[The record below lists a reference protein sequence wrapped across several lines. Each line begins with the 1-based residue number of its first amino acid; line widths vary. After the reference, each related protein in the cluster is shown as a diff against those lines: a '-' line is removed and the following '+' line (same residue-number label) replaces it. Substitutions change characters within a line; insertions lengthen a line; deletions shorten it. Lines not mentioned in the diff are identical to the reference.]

1 MFDKEKNV
9 ADLRWLMLMIAA
21 GDMGPERLRRL
32 MEVYTDVNRIF
43 DAGRRAC
50 ADIIGEVASR
60 RLFDEAHEEQARNI
74 QRWLQTTPQADFV
87 CWADP
92 DFPREVLAYEGAP
105 SFFLLRGRRE
115 ILAGRRIALA
125 GAMHPN
131 DEGMRN
137 AASFAEA
144 LIRVGRTVVTFLE
157 NETDAQVARSALA
170 MDDDSPS
177 GLLVLS
183 ATGPDRLYP
192 PVMRDLYHRAAD
204 GGLIL
209 TPLMPSVGVSEET
222 LEQRR
227 VLCSYLC
234 PELLVVQAELP
245 GPTHTLARIFG
256 ENNRDVYAIPG
267 SIHSPLY
274 KGSHK
279 LLREGARLTESV
291 ADIGACAKA

>member
-60 RLFDEAHEEQARNI
+60 RLFDEAREEQARNI

-144 LIRVGRTVVTFLE
+144 LIRAGRTVVTFLG

-209 TPLMPSVGVSEET
+209 TSLMPSVGVSEET

-291 ADIGACAKA
+291 ADIEACAKA

>member
-60 RLFDEAHEEQARNI
+60 RLFDEAREEQARNI

-144 LIRVGRTVVTFLE
+144 LIRAGRTVVTFLE
-157 NETDAQVARSALA
+157 NETDAQVARSAL
-170 MDDDSPS
+170 
-177 GLLVLS
+177 G
-183 ATGPDRLYP
+183 
-192 PVMRDLYHRAAD
+192 D
-204 GGLIL
+204 G
-209 TPLMPSVGVSEET
+209 
-222 LEQRR
+222 
-227 VLCSYLC
+227 
-234 PELLVVQAELP
+234 
-245 GPTHTLARIFG
+245 
-256 ENNRDVYAIPG
+256 
-267 SIHSPLY
+267 
-274 KGSHK
+274 
-279 LLREGARLTESV
+279 
-291 ADIGACAKA
+291 

>member
-60 RLFDEAHEEQARNI
+60 RLFDEAREEQARNI

-144 LIRVGRTVVTFLE
+144 LIRAGRTVVTFLE

-192 PVMRDLYHRAAD
+192 PVMR
-204 GGLIL
+204 
-209 TPLMPSVGVSEET
+209 
-222 LEQRR
+222 
-227 VLCSYLC
+227 
-234 PELLVVQAELP
+234 
-245 GPTHTLARIFG
+245 
-256 ENNRDVYAIPG
+256 
-267 SIHSPLY
+267 HS
-274 KGSHK
+274 GFDTWMWS
-279 LLREGARLTESV
+279 
-291 ADIGACAKA
+291 